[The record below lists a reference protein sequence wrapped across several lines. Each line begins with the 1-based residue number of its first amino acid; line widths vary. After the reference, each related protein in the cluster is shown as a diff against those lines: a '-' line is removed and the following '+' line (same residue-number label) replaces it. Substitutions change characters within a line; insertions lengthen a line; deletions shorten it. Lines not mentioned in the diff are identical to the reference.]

1 MKKMDENG
9 DNQISKEEFLAALL
23 STTSS
28 VTPMNI
34 KISGG
39 GSPTA
44 ARINRGGDED
54 DRRVDQALLKIKQGA
69 DNYKS
74 LSDYCMDMIRK
85 LDKNKDGMISFIELS
100 EGLREFGIK
109 IFKGEQAALMR
120 RLDEDKDGLIAYE
133 ELYNALRQLQ

>member
-1 MKKMDENG
+1 
-9 DNQISKEEFLAALL
+9 
-23 STTSS
+23 
-28 VTPMNI
+28 MNI

-54 DRRVDQALLKIKQGA
+54 DRRVDQALVKIKQGA
-69 DNYKS
+69 ANYKS

-133 ELYNALRQLQ
+133 ELYNALR